1 MSGSVTI
8 AESLSCLL
16 SNVSTSRGMSTTKKM
31 QMQIIHRSLLQRFVY
46 DLSRILVRTVGWLLF
61 GLRLSGIDKFP
72 KSGAALV
79 CSNHQ
84 SALDAVLL
92 GGFCDRQMSFLAREG
107 LFRWWPF
114 AALIRFYNAT
124 PVKRAGMGISG
135 LKEALRRLA
144 VGELVVIFPEGRRS
158 RDGEIGPLKSG
169 FCVLARKSGVPL
181 VPVAIAGAY
190 DVWPTGKRFPRL
202 TRICLVAGDPIPA
215 KLVSEI
221 GDEQLVALVSTR
233 IRECFDEAMRLRAS

>member
-1 MSGSVTI
+1 
-8 AESLSCLL
+8 
-16 SNVSTSRGMSTTKKM
+16 M
-31 QMQIIHRSLLQRFVY
+31 QTQIIHRSLLQRFVY
-46 DLSRILVRTVGWLLF
+46 GCSRQLVRTVGWVLF
-61 GLRLSGIDKFP
+61 RLRLSGVDRFP
-72 KSGAALV
+72 ESGAALV

-84 SALDAVLL
+84 SGLDAILL
-92 GGFCDRQMSFLAREG
+92 GGFCDRQLNFLAREG

-124 PVKRAGMGISG
+124 PVRRVGMGISG
-135 LKEALRRLA
+135 LKEALRRLTL
-144 VGELVVIFPEGRRS
+144 GELVVIFPEGRRS

-202 TRICLVAGDPIPA
+202 ARICLVAGDPIPA
-215 KLVSEI
+215 KLVAEI
-221 GDEQLVALVSTR
+221 DDEQLVDLVDTR
-233 IRECFDEAMRLRAS
+233 IRECFAEATRLRAR